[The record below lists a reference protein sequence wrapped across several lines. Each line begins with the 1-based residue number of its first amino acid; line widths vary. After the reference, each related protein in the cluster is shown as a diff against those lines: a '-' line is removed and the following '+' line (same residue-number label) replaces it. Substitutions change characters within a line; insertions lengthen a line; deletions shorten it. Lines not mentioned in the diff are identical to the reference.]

1 MRSYKIKIL
10 VSIITI
16 FLLASAAAAQISP
29 EQLDRVWN
37 NVADTADLAHAPD
50 VEIEKEKAPN
60 AWVSFKADQYSV
72 HITSGMMKLLDNEG
86 ELAGILAHETGHIKL
101 GHYRQNMGRSILWS
115 LLYGALGDSGNRLDP
130 VAIGLSLAES
140 GFSRQQ
146 EVAADDYGIEL
157 ATKAGYS
164 SWGLVKALEK
174 MKEAGFETSP
184 SGFNSH
190 PPTDRR
196 LYHVRQTASRFASN

>member
-16 FLLASAAAAQISP
+16 FLLASAAAAQITP
-29 EQLDRVWN
+29 AQLDRVWN
-37 NVADTADLAHAPD
+37 NVADTANLAHAPG
-50 VEIEKEKAPN
+50 VEIEKEKVPN

-72 HITSGMMKLLDNEG
+72 HITSGMMKLLDNED

-101 GHYRQNMGRSILWS
+101 GHYKQSMGRSILWS
-115 LLYGALGDSGNRLDP
+115 LLYGAFGDSGNRLDP

-157 ATKAGYS
+157 ATKAGYR

-190 PPTDRR
+190 PPTERR